1 MSPTG
6 SLRAG
11 HDSHDGPRLPVLPV
25 AGHAGL
31 GGHAGGVP
39 GHAAPRVDPAVV
51 PMLRVAALHVCTQ
64 GVVAVVFFC
73 CCFLLFFLS
82 FRFSIALHP
91 RRA

>member
-11 HDSHDGPRLPVLPV
+11 NDSHDGARLPVLPV

-39 GHAAPRVDPAVV
+39 GHAAPPVDPAVV
-51 PMLRVAALHVCTQ
+51 PVLRVAALHASTQ
-64 GVVAVVFFC
+64 GSVAGDFYFFY
-73 CCFLLFFLS
+73 FFF
-82 FRFSIALHP
+82 FRFSVALRP
-91 RRA
+91 RRP

>member
-51 PMLRVAALHVCTQ
+51 PMLRVAALHACTE
-64 GVVAVVFFC
+64 GVVAVVVVVVVFC
-73 CCFLLFFLS
+73 CCFFS
-82 FRFSIALHP
+82 FRFSIALRP
-91 RRA
+91 RRP